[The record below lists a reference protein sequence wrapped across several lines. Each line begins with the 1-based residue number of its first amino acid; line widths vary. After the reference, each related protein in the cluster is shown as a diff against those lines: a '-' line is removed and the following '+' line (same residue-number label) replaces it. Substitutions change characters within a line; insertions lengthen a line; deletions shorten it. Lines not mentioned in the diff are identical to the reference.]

1 MEQLDADLRIRDI
14 FAREIYDCEG
24 NPTVETEVLAG
35 DGIVGRVSVPSGVTR
50 GACDRKEKKRLTEKT
65 VETINTHIAQEM
77 IGRNVFDQKEID
89 RTLLC
94 LDGTEDKRALG
105 AQAVFGVSAAAA
117 SAAAAALKLPLYR
130 YLGGVQAKSLPVP
143 VVNAASRES
152 RVGNRTAT
160 GRIRLVPSEHLTF
173 REQMEMCIEIIRMT
187 GALSADIREAFDK
200 IRSAAGQ
207 AGFRA
212 GEDVTF
218 ALAADASGL
227 YDSERKC
234 YRFPE
239 ESRLKG
245 QEICR
250 TTQEMIEY
258 YEELVT
264 EFPVSSIE
272 DPLDCEDWS
281 GWMQMTE
288 RLGSRVQL
296 AGDSLFGSDIRRLEK
311 GIDLGA
317 ANAVVVRAGQAGTL
331 TELSDVIKNARGAG
345 YKVMMA
351 HHTGETADSL
361 TADLAVAFY
370 AGYIA
375 GGFPCHM
382 ENVEKYNRLLRI
394 GERIGESN

>member
-1 MEQLDADLRIRDI
+1 MEQLEADLRIRDI

-24 NPTVETEVLAG
+24 NPTVETDVLAG
-35 DGIVGRVSVPSGVTR
+35 NGIVGRVSVPSGVTC
-50 GACDRKEKKRLTEKT
+50 GTCDRKEKKRLTEKT
-65 VETINTHIAQEM
+65 VETINTHIAQEL
-77 IGRNVFDQKEID
+77 IGRNVYNQKEID
-89 RTLLC
+89 QMLLC

-105 AQAVFGVSAAAA
+105 IQAVFSVSAATASAAAA
-117 SAAAAALKLPLYR
+117 SLKLPLYR
-130 YLGGVQAKSLPVP
+130 YLGGVQAKGLPVP
-143 VVNAASRES
+143 VVNAVSGENYA
-152 RVGNRTAT
+152 GNRMAS

-187 GALSADIREAFDK
+187 GTLSADIREALDK
-200 IRSAAGQ
+200 IRNAAGKV
-207 AGFRA
+207 GFCP

-227 YDSERKC
+227 YDPERKG
-234 YRFPE
+234 YRCPE
-239 ESRLKG
+239 ESRMKG

-258 YEELVT
+258 YEGLVA

-272 DPLDCEDWS
+272 DPLDCEDWN
-281 GWMQMTE
+281 GWIQITE

-296 AGDSLFGSDIRRLEK
+296 AGDALFGSDIRRLEK
-311 GIDLGA
+311 GIDLGV

-331 TELSDVIKNARGAG
+331 TELSGVIKRAQGAG
-345 YKVMMA
+345 YKVVMA

-370 AGYIA
+370 AGYIL
-375 GGFPCHM
+375 GGPPCHM

-394 GERIGESN
+394 GERIGESG